1 MGRALAEHDPALWS
15 RCAQVWACLGL
26 LHHGT
31 EEPWPGSSRR
41 RVLVELAVAGADG
54 ITEAALFALVTYAW
68 VDPAA
73 RPDVAGFMAR
83 RLSDIVESDRA
94 GTAAIAWSVAQLALA
109 TPDLDPVA
117 RRLAAD
123 VIRAEEDYAV
133 RLIPR
138 QRNGAGRRLL
148 NWLTGRCAP

>member
-1 MGRALAEHDPALWS
+1 
-15 RCAQVWACLGL
+15 
-26 LHHGT
+26 
-31 EEPWPGSSRR
+31 
-41 RVLVELAVAGADG
+41 VELALAGTDG

-73 RPDVAGFMAR
+73 RPDVAALMAR
-83 RLSDIVESDRA
+83 RLADIADSDHA

-109 TPDLDPVA
+109 TPDLDPAA

-123 VIRAEEDYAV
+123 VIRIEEDYAAPLV
-133 RLIPR
+133 PR

-148 NWLTGRCAP
+148 NWLAGRCAR